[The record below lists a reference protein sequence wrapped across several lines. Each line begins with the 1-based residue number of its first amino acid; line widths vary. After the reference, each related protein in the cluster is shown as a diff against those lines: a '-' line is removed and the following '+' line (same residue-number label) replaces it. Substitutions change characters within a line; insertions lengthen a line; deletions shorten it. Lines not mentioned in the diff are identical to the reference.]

1 MKKSLIT
8 FFILV
13 SLLAFSKTIHIKAD
27 FVKPSDERIEYSGN
41 VVLKIEE
48 EKFTLTAES
57 LIVKKLSGKWRI
69 TEASSSVTVTLEDG
83 KLKGDSLI
91 YDVETRVGTITGSVE
106 GEFIDKTSTE
116 TIYIECEQIT
126 FDLEKDVFHGVGEVR
141 ILKGSVEVSSEEVV
155 YRRKDGIIELLHSVR
170 LKDKEKD
177 LEMEAEKVTMDLEED
192 TMEASSVTVT
202 LEVE

>member
-1 MKKSLIT
+1 VKKSLIA

-13 SLLAFSKTIHIKAD
+13 SLFAFSKTIHIKAD
-27 FVKPSDERIEYSGN
+27 FVKPSDERIEYSGS

-48 EKFTLTAES
+48 ENFTLNADN

-83 KLKGDSLI
+83 ELKGDTLI
-91 YDVETRVGTITGSVE
+91 YDVETRVGTITGNVK

-116 TIYIECEQIT
+116 TIYMECEQIT
-126 FDLEKDVFHGVGEVR
+126 FDLEEDVFQGAGKVK
-141 ILKGSVEVSSEEVV
+141 IQKGSVVANSEEVV
-155 YRRKDGIIELLHSVR
+155 YKRKDGIIELLRSVR

-177 LEMEAEKVTMDLEED
+177 LEMKAERVIMDLEED